1 MNLTTLAVA
10 MRAAN
15 VADFYMTK
23 YQSKAQEKLGPIMQP
38 FISGMRRIE
47 EEEMKQTRSQNGEPR
62 DATEH
67 PARGAALVEMARR
80 RIRRFV
86 FSANRTM
93 WFSPCE
99 LALFI
104 MTGSSVVKTE
114 RNAKTFSG
122 KGMAMMHECKR
133 LLNRS
138 TAADGLLFPRARAS
152 GAADVALHMLVVP
165 RHAAARCGPTLR
177 PGT

>member
-15 VADFYMTK
+15 VADVYMTK
-23 YQSKAQEKLGPIMQP
+23 YQSEAQEKLGPIMQP
-38 FISGMRRIE
+38 FISGTRRIE
-47 EEEMKQTRSQNGEPR
+47 EEEMKQTRFQNGEPR

-93 WFSPCE
+93 DYLSLGMRSRQACYKAARAHGPDQ
-99 LALFI
+99 LRI
-104 MTGSSVVKTE
+104 SS
-114 RNAKTFSG
+114 NARFV
-122 KGMAMMHECKR
+122 AR
-133 LLNRS
+133 LLPRLHD
-138 TAADGLLFPRARAS
+138 ARARTRRKT
-152 GAADVALHMLVVP
+152 VWPH
-165 RHAAARCGPTLR
+165 TLYKQDHI
-177 PGT
+177 

>member
-15 VADFYMTK
+15 VADVYMTK
-23 YQSKAQEKLGPIMQP
+23 YQSEAQEKLGPIMQP

-47 EEEMKQTRSQNGEPR
+47 EEEMKQTRFQSGEPR

-93 WFSPCE
+93 DYLSLGMRSRRACYKAAR
-99 LALFI
+99 ALGPDQLRI
-104 MTGSSVVKTE
+104 SS
-114 RNAKTFSG
+114 NARF
-122 KGMAMMHECKR
+122 AARVPPR
-133 LLNRS
+133 LHV
-138 TAADGLLFPRARAS
+138 ARARTRRKT
-152 GAADVALHMLVVP
+152 VWPH
-165 RHAAARCGPTLR
+165 TLYIQDHI
-177 PGT
+177 